1 MHLPIR
7 QDWVDAGA
15 SLRINQPKDKLAL
28 RYDFHARPPSGTRMR
43 YSELAESAAVMAR
56 GIKAVAG
63 WLACAAPMPHGLDIR
78 VRPGQ
83 AQDLDILFE
92 EGRRKRWHEVH
103 G

>member
-43 YSELAESAAVMAR
+43 YSALAETAAVMAR
-56 GIKAVAG
+56 GIKAEAG
-63 WLACAAPMPHGLDIR
+63 WLAFAAPMPHGLDLIS
-78 VRPGQ
+78 
-83 AQDLDILFE
+83 E
-92 EGRRKRWHEVH
+92 ERAGGKEGVSTGRSR
-103 G
+103 GSACSY